1 MPLPTMKRIPFTDRG
16 QELHQA
22 NPSPMMK
29 SLIIG
34 ENIEALIAEEWEQM
48 L

>member
-1 MPLPTMKRIPFTDRG
+1 MMKRTLFTDRG

-29 SLIIG
+29 SASIE
-34 ENIEALIAEEWEQM
+34 ENAKALLVKEWELM